1 MNQRLIVLALGA
13 AALQA
18 CGDLF
23 GPSTHGD
30 VARARADW
38 LRNKPASYV
47 FDVTTRSSWSLE
59 RSVRVTVQDDAVA
72 SAVELPS
79 GTAVANWTLTVELIW
94 TDILNAQE
102 EGDVNSARFDE
113 RGIPLSVDLGP
124 WPVDGG
130 RSYAVTNFQRR

>member
-1 MNQRLIVLALGA
+1 MRRRLLLLALGA
-13 AALQA
+13 VALQG
-18 CGDLF
+18 CGDIF
-23 GPSTHGD
+23 GPSTHRD

-38 LRNKPASYV
+38 LRDNPTSYV
-47 FDVTTRSSWSLE
+47 FDVTSTSSWFPE

-79 GTAVANWTLTVELIW
+79 GAAIATWKLTVELIW
-94 TDILNAQE
+94 TDILNAHE
-102 EGDVNSARFDE
+102 AGEVNSARFDD

-130 RSYAVTNFQRR
+130 RSYVVTS